1 MSTKEATTTTEAPL
15 ELKASDSFSKEI
27 DIVKQQ
33 WEMILQSLSSKDQY
47 SVKKGLRSTYKLIN
61 LLEEKISILDSLNNY
76 DSLTGVFKR
85 DYCNNL
91 LATLRP
97 SPDNPVTIVAGDVN
111 NLKLTNDVFGHNAG
125 DYLLKSITDIMK
137 KCSKP
142 NYIIG
147 RFGGD
152 EFYVI
157 MPNTS
162 LEEAKLYCEKVK
174 QSCRDFD
181 GLYLPP
187 SISLGIATC
196 SDPTYDIMLTLADA
210 EQLMYHD
217 KTVFKS
223 KQNIF
228 TDIIQHLYDKKYL
241 NPQTTEQEIMYI
253 NEFGRY
259 LKLPEQTL
267 SNLRLA
273 ARIHDIGFIAIPD
286 EIVCKNKRTKEELDI
301 MTKHCETGYR
311 LAKLYDESFPVANIL
326 LQHHESYDGTGYP
339 HHLKGDEILYS
350 AQVLSLISTFA
361 SWCAPTPLG
370 SGLTKQAAYERID
383 QRVGT
388 QFDPRLL
395 KQFKKYLESTM
406 ENDNQ

>member
-1 MSTKEATTTTEAPL
+1 MSAKESTINVQASL
-15 ELKASDSFSKEI
+15 EQEASDAVANEI
-27 DIVKQQ
+27 AIIKKQ
-33 WEMILQSLSSKDQY
+33 WEDILQTLPSDVQEI
-47 SVKKGLRSTYKLIN
+47 VNKGLVSTYELFN
-61 LLEEKISILDSLNNY
+61 LLEKKISMLDSLNNY
-76 DSLTGVFKR
+76 DTLTGVFKR
-85 DYCNNL
+85 DYCNNI
-91 LATLRP
+91 LATLKP
-97 SPDNPVTIVAGDVN
+97 SPEHPVTIVAGDVN

-125 DYLLKSITDIMK
+125 DYLLTSIADIMK

-162 LEEAKLYCEKVK
+162 LEEGKLYCERVK
-174 QSCRDFD
+174 QSCKDFD
-181 GLYLPP
+181 GVYLPP
-187 SISLGIATC
+187 SISLGIASC
-196 SDPTYDIMLTLADA
+196 SEPEHDLLLTLADA

-228 TDIIQHLYDKKYL
+228 TDIIQHLYDKDYL
-241 NPQTTEQEIMYI
+241 NPKTTEHEIMFI

-286 EIVCKNKRTKEELDI
+286 ELIKKNHRTPDELAL

-311 LAKLYDESFPVANIL
+311 LAKLYDESFPVANII

-339 HHLKGDEILYS
+339 HNLKGDEILYS
-350 AQVLSLISTFA
+350 AQILSLISTFA
-361 SWCAPTPLG
+361 SWCAPRPLG
-370 SGLTKQAAYERID
+370 SGLTRQAAYERID

-406 ENDNQ
+406 ENNNP